1 MHKFSLRTQLIVLLL
16 VPIGLMII
24 ALAIFVSYEKIND
37 LQQSLEQ
44 RGYAL
49 MSQLTPASKFG
60 LYVKNP
66 KMLQDLANA
75 AIENPDISAISIYDS
90 QGHIQAYAGPDK
102 LLAPQINPKH
112 TSSTINN
119 KSHFLEFMAPI
130 ISQSPTDTLTPSSK
144 QAFKRPMGW
153 LVFDIDQTATLIQQY
168 QTVTINSMFA
178 LFALFLLLFFYLS
191 FEKRFIQP
199 FLTIVHTTRR
209 IADGKI
215 SERTLSPQQLELNQL
230 SRHINVVTQ
239 EYEQIKQNLEQQIS
253 EATSDLEHSVGVLID
268 ENTEIELAR
277 KEAIES
283 ARVKS
288 EFIANI
294 SHEIRAPM
302 NGIIGFTNL
311 LEDTELQPHQRE
323 YLQTIQRSGNNLLA
337 VISNLLDYSKIEA
350 GRLELD
356 YVPMDIRETIG
367 DVVQILAPMAHDKQI
382 ELIDDIDPNI
392 PMKLIGDPLRIKQIL
407 TNLISNAI
415 KFTEH
420 GYIYIHS
427 SIAETIDKKLT
438 LKISV
443 TDTGIGIAPG
453 QQKQLFQAFSQ
464 VHKKSNKIIGT
475 GLGLVISQKL
485 TRLMGGDIGINPTYH
500 DGSEFWFTFVCDKMS
515 DSAHAFSYKRLN
527 QVKILLWDQ
536 NPLSQ
541 QALVNT
547 MKLWN
552 LNIAQA
558 ESFDA
563 VINYLDKNKVD
574 VLLLGN
580 NTTQDVSIFVNDIL
594 RPIVSRFKLEI
605 ITLINTNNQKHNSM
619 LIAHGASVCLAKPVS
634 SKKLYN
640 ELCKLLFESPTNQS
654 IATTLKVEE
663 TKPTLEKNKVALI
676 IDDDLAC
683 RFLLQSLLEQEG
695 YQTVTVENGHKAL
708 TICEKQHFDI
718 IFVDMQMP
726 GVDGITTIKRI
737 KQIKHCRKT
746 PVILLSAAEL
756 KPYQENI
763 TSLKINRV
771 LMKPITL
778 DILKEILAES
788 KSMTNTKRGRKPC
801 IDWELATRLA
811 GGNLSLAKELLT
823 MFIDSLETELANVN
837 ALYQEKRYEA
847 LADVIHRLHGGV
859 SYCGLPSL
867 KQSIKVLETA
877 LKSNKYENIDKAYTK
892 FIKEIQRLQKEHVQ
906 PTE

>member
-1 MHKFSLRTQLIVLLL
+1 MHKFSLRTQLIALLL

-24 ALAIFVSYEKIND
+24 ALAIFVSYEKIDD

-90 QGHIQAYAGPDK
+90 KGRIQAYAGPDK
-102 LLAPQINPKH
+102 LLTPKIH
-112 TSSTINN
+112 PKNTNSTINN

-130 ISQSPTDTLTPSSK
+130 ISQTPTDTLTPSSK
-144 QAFKRPMGW
+144 QAFKTPMGW

-168 QTVTINSMFA
+168 QTVAINSMFA

-199 FLTIVHTTRR
+199 FLTILHATRR
-209 IADGKI
+209 IADGKT
-215 SERTLSPQQLELNQL
+215 SERTMSPQQLELNQL
-230 SRHINVVTQ
+230 SRNINVVTQ
-239 EYEQIKQNLEQQIS
+239 EYEQIKKNLEQQIA
-253 EATSDLEHSVGVLID
+253 EATSDLEHSVGILID

-311 LEDTELQPHQRE
+311 LDDTELQPHQRE

-356 YVPMDIRETIG
+356 YIPMDIRETIG
-367 DVVQILAPMAHDKQI
+367 DVVQILAPMAHDKQV

-427 SIAETIDKKLT
+427 SITETIDQKLT

-443 TDTGIGIAPG
+443 TDTGIGIAPA

-485 TRLMGGDIGINPTYH
+485 THLMGGDIGINPQYH

-515 DSAHAFSYKRLN
+515 DSPHAFSYKRLN

-552 LNIAQA
+552 LDIVQV
-558 ESFDA
+558 ESFDG
-563 VINYLDKNKVD
+563 VIEYLEKNKVD

-580 NTTQDVSIFVNDIL
+580 NTTQDVSIFINDIL
-594 RPIVSRFKLEI
+594 RPIVSKFKLEI
-605 ITLINTNNQKHNSM
+605 ITLVNTNDQKHNSL

-640 ELCKLLFESPTNQS
+640 ELCKLLFESPANHS
-654 IATTLKVEE
+654 VSTTLKIEE

-683 RFLLQSLLEQEG
+683 RFLLQSLLEQES

-726 GVDGITTIKRI
+726 GIDGISTIKRI
-737 KQIKHCRKT
+737 KQIKHCRNI
-746 PVILLSAAEL
+746 PVILLSSAEMT
-756 KPYQENI
+756 PYQDNI
-763 TSLKINRV
+763 KALKINRA
-771 LMKPITL
+771 LMKPITTAV
-778 DILKEILAES
+778 LKDILAES
-788 KSMTNTKRGRKPC
+788 KLMKNTKRGRKPC
-801 IDWELATRLA
+801 IDWELATQLA
-811 GGNLSLAKELLT
+811 GGNLKLAKELLT
-823 MFIDSLETELANVN
+823 MFVGSLDTELANIDE
-837 ALYQEKRYEA
+837 LYQEKSYEA
-847 LADVIHRLHGGV
+847 LADVIHRLHGGI
-859 SYCGLPSL
+859 SYCGLPAL
-867 KQSIKVLETA
+867 KQTIKVFETA
-877 LKSNKYENIDKAYTK
+877 LKSQKYDDIDKAYTK
-892 FIKEIQRLQKEHVQ
+892 FTKEIQRLQKDYAQ
-906 PTE
+906 LTD